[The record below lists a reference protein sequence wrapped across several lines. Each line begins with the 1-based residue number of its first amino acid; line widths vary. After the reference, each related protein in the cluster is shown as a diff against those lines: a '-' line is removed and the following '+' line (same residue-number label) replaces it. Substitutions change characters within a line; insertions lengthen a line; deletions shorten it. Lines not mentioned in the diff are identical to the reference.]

1 MRAAFVDS
9 SCLIAIALGERGG
22 KRLATLLG
30 EFDVLLVSSLL
41 EAELRC
47 ALAREKVDAD
57 PAPLLRPLSWVS
69 PDRPLGPELER
80 VLSAGYVR
88 GADAWHLACALYVEP
103 EPREL
108 TFLTLDVRQ
117 RRLAKALGFPVA

>member
-1 MRAAFVDS
+1 VKAAFVDS
-9 SCLIAIALGERGG
+9 SCLVAVAFGERGG

-30 EFDVLLVSSLL
+30 GFDVLLASNLL

-47 ALAREKVDAD
+47 ALAREQVETE
-57 PAPLLRPLSWVS
+57 PSPLLQPLSWVL
-69 PDRPLGPELER
+69 PDRSLGPELAR

-108 TFLTLDVRQ
+108 TFLSLDTPQ
-117 RRLAKALGFPVA
+117 RRLAKALGFPVL